1 MEMEKEVTEIK
12 ERLIKIE
19 VLLNSELDAIKRR
32 VTKLEA
38 NQEWIVKVVIGAVAG
53 AVIGLVIAIK

>member
-19 VLLNSELDAIKRR
+19 VLLNSELDALKRR